1 MSGLLHHTSTGKG
14 KTIVFIH
21 GFCESTEIWTSYAK
35 HFEDSYNVV
44 CIDLPGHGK
53 SAGLGDKTTIDLM
66 ADLVHKTLTHL
77 ELDKPVII
85 GHSLGGYVTVAF
97 AEKFPEALAGF
108 CFFHSSA
115 FEDTPETKEKR
126 IKTAEYVKNHGVD
139 SFSIPF
145 VPGLFFQKRREELKT
160 SIDFATEIARKM
172 TTENIVNT
180 IYAMRD
186 RKERIEFLKETALP
200 VAFIVGKEDTAV
212 TIDKS
217 LAQCHLPKQSS
228 VLFLGQTAHM
238 GMFEREKETVLF
250 LKGFIN
256 QAFGGK

>member
-1 MSGLLHHTSTGKG
+1 
-14 KTIVFIH
+14 
-21 GFCESTEIWTSYAK
+21 
-35 HFEDSYNVV
+35 
-44 CIDLPGHGK
+44 
-53 SAGLGDKTTIDLM
+53 M
-66 ADLVHKTLTHL
+66 ASLVHKTLDHL
-77 ELDKPVII
+77 KIEKPVII

-97 AEKFPEALAGF
+97 AEMFPSSLSGF

-115 FEDTPETKEKR
+115 FEDTPESKEKR

-145 VPGLFFQKRREELKT
+145 VPGLFFQKRREELKA

-172 TTENIVNT
+172 TVDNIVNT

-186 RKERIEFLKETALP
+186 RKERIEFLKETSLP
-200 VAFIVGKEDTAV
+200 VAFIIGKEDTAV

-217 LAQCHLPKQSS
+217 LAQCHLPNRSS

-238 GMFEREKETVLF
+238 GMFEREIETALF

-256 QAFGGK
+256 QSFGLK